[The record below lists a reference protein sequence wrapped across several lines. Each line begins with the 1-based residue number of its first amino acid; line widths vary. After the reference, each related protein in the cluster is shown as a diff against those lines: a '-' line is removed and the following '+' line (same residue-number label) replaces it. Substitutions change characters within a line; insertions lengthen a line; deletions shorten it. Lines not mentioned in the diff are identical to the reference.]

1 MSTSYACAAA
11 SGRRDE
17 PMFATGSQV
26 RDWLLV
32 EVRGAWGED
41 AIHSSALGEHVP
53 PHWKDELKR
62 RHIRAVCIRSH
73 RRAEATDVRIF
84 TCAARRPGKG
94 PSLLWRR
101 DVDSLADVLGA
112 AEELR
117 GRPAA
122 RDVGWERVIEPL
134 ILVCTNGRHDQCC
147 ANLGRPLV
155 RALRDSPWADR
166 VWECSHIGGDRFAAN
181 LVVLPDSLYFGRVDP
196 ESAPALLGALDE
208 GRIDLAR
215 FRGRTTFSLAEQAVE
230 HFVRRE
236 LGIDA
241 VDGVIIDRQ
250 ADDGS
255 FPVRLA
261 DRLLHVRVRRR
272 LVSVAEPLTCK
283 GNAGPAGPDVHARI
297 DHLNRRILEITL

>member
-1 MSTSYACAAA
+1 MPTSYACADA

-73 RRAEATDVRIF
+73 RRAEAPGVRIYAC
-84 TCAARRPGKG
+84 TPRRPGTG

-101 DVDSLADVLGA
+101 DLDALPDVLGA

-117 GRPAA
+117 VTQPAE
-122 RDVGWERVIEPL
+122 VGWEQVDQPL

-155 RALRDSPWADR
+155 RALSDSPWADR

-181 LVVLPDSLYFGRVDP
+181 VVVLPDSLYFGRVDP
-196 ESAPALLGALDE
+196 ESVPRLFGALDE
-208 GRIDLAR
+208 GRIDLSR

-241 VDGVIIDRQ
+241 VEGVIV
-250 ADDGS
+250 DGRAGDGA
-255 FPVRLA
+255 FPVRIA

-272 LVSVAEPLTCK
+272 MVSVADPLTCK
-283 GNAGPAGPDVHARI
+283 GTPDQLVPTF
-297 DHLNRRILEITL
+297 TLQSIA